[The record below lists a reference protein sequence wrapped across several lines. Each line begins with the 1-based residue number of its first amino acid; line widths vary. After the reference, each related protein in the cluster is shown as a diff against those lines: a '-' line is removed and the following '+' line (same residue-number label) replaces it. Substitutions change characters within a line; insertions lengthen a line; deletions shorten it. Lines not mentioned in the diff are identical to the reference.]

1 MLAGTR
7 QQQTTSAHLP
17 ADEREFGAYAAMLH
31 GGRSFDSLLKE
42 IAMTGQMARAV
53 RFDRYGGRDVL
64 YVADVEIPSPDPG
77 EVVVEVRAAGINPGE
92 AGIRVGAMHEMFP
105 ATFPSGEGSDLAGV
119 VTAVG
124 PDVDG
129 FSVGDEVLG
138 FSFRRSSHATH
149 TAVPVGQLIRKPP
162 ELSWEVAGS
171 LYVVGATAYAAVR
184 AVAPQPGETV
194 AVSAAAGG
202 VGSLVVQLLVLRKA
216 RVLGIAGAGNADWLR
231 AHGVTPIAYGDGLA
245 ARLREA
251 APDGIDAFIDLFG
264 PDYIQLAVDLGVAP
278 ERIETIISFQKAG
291 EVGAKTEGS
300 GDASTPEVLAE
311 IADLIAAGA
320 IDFDIAATFPLD
332 QVADA
337 FEELEKRHT
346 HGKIVLLPNGSP

>member
-1 MLAGTR
+1 MTAGT
-7 QQQTTSAHLP
+7 
-17 ADEREFGAYAAMLH
+17 
-31 GGRSFDSLLKE
+31 
-42 IAMTGQMARAV
+42 ARAV
-53 RFDRYGGRDVL
+53 RFDRYGGREVL
-64 YVADVEIPSPDPG
+64 YVAEIDMPSPGLG

-124 PDVDG
+124 PDVTE
-129 FSVGDEVLG
+129 FAVGDEVLG
-138 FSFRRSSHATH
+138 FSFSRSSHATH
-149 TAVPVGQLIRKPP
+149 TAVPVNQLIHKPP
-162 ELSWEVAGS
+162 QLSWEAAGS

-184 AVAPQPGETV
+184 SVAPQPGDTV

-202 VGSLVVQLLVLRKA
+202 VGSLVVQLLVLREA
-216 RVLGIAGAGNADWLR
+216 RVLGIAGPGNAEWLR

-245 ARLREA
+245 DRLREA

-264 PDYIQLAVDLGVAP
+264 PDYVQLAIDLGVAP
-278 ERIETIISFQKAG
+278 ERIDTIIAFQKAG

-300 GDASTPEVLAE
+300 VEASTPEVLTE
-311 IADLIAAGA
+311 IAGLVATGA
-320 IDFDIAATFPLD
+320 VEFDIAATYPLD

-346 HGKIVLLPNGSP
+346 HGKIVLLPNGSA